1 LAKICTP
8 LKWNYQINYHA
19 FLPVFEQNRHAV
31 LIRRKVVMLAMVRS
45 CAIIGLDGALVE
57 VEVDMTNG
65 LAAFVIVGLPDAAVN
80 EAKERVRSAIKNSSC
95 LFPYKHITVN
105 LAPADLRKEGPA
117 YDLPI
122 AVGIL
127 LASEQLR
134 SSEQVHDSLF
144 LGELSLDGGIR
155 HTNGIL
161 PMVAMASERQIKAV
175 FVPAVDAA
183 EATLIEGVTVYP
195 VETLSQL
202 IAHLNQE
209 QQIEPYQRDTSL
221 LENISEAVYLQDMS
235 AVRGQEH
242 VKRALEVAASG
253 GHNILMS
260 GPPGSGKTL
269 LARTVPSVLPRM
281 VIDEALE
288 ITKIYSV
295 SGMLP
300 PQMPL
305 ILQRPFRSP
314 HHTTSHAGLVGGGRL
329 PRPGEISL
337 AHRGVLFLDEL
348 PEFGQNV
355 LEVLRQPLEDK
366 VVTIS
371 RAQGTIT
378 YPANFMLVAAMNPC
392 PCGFFGDPVRECTCS
407 ATAIARYQKR
417 ISGPLLDRIDIHVE
431 VPRVDY
437 EKLADKRQVETSA
450 AIRAR
455 VQAARERQLQR
466 LAGTKLTCNA
476 EMGPAEVRDHC
487 NVEPSAEKLLKAAM
501 QQLHLSARAF
511 HRVLKLARTI
521 ADLSESETIA
531 SNHVAEAIQYRPRMG
546 M

>member
-1 LAKICTP
+1 M
-8 LKWNYQINYHA
+8 WQ
-19 FLPVFEQNRHAV
+19 
-31 LIRRKVVMLAMVRS
+31 MLAMARS
-45 CAIIGLDGALVE
+45 CAVVGLEGALVE
-57 VEVDMTNG
+57 VEVDLSNG
-65 LAAFVIVGLPDAAVN
+65 MPGFMIVGLPDAAVN
-80 EAKERVRSAIKNSSC
+80 EAKERVRAAIKNSAC
-95 LFPYKHITVN
+95 LFPFKRITVN
-105 LAPADLRKEGPA
+105 LAPADLRKEGPV

-122 AVGIL
+122 AIGIL
-127 LASEQLR
+127 MANEQVPMSEQ
-134 SSEQVHDSLF
+134 SQEILF
-144 LGELSLDGGIR
+144 LGELSLDGSVR

-161 PMVAMASERQIKAV
+161 PMVALAREKHLKTV
-175 FVPAVDAA
+175 FVPAVDAM
-183 EATLIEGVTVYP
+183 EATLIDGIQVFP
-195 VETLSQL
+195 VETLAQL
-202 IAHLNQE
+202 ISHLRGDQL
-209 QQIEPYQRDTSL
+209 IEAYQRDPHIL
-221 LENISEAVYLQDMS
+221 DNVKEGEDHGQDMAS
-235 AVRGQEH
+235 VRGQEH
-242 VKRALEVAASG
+242 VKRALEVSASG

-269 LARTVPSVLPRM
+269 LARTMPSILPRL
-281 VIDEALE
+281 VIEEALD

-300 PQMPL
+300 QDMPL
-305 ILQRPFRSP
+305 VVQRPFRAP
-314 HHTTSHAGLVGGGRL
+314 HHTTSHAGLVGGGRI

-378 YPANFMLVAAMNPC
+378 YPANFMLVASMNPC
-392 PCGFFGDPVRECTCS
+392 PCGYYGDPVKECSCS
-407 ATAIARYQKR
+407 ASAIARYQKR

-437 EKLADKRQVETSA
+437 EKLADKRQAETSA
-450 AIRAR
+450 VVRTR
-455 VQAARERQLQR
+455 VQAARTRQLQR
-466 LAGTKLTCNA
+466 VTATKFTCNA
-476 EMGPAEVRDHC
+476 KMEPAQVQTFC

-521 ADLSESETIA
+521 ADLAGSDLIA
-531 SNHVAEAIQYRPRMG
+531 ANHVAEAIVSRPRVG
-546 M
+546 L